1 MLWPNQR
8 LVNLFL
14 LPALLS
20 LMVISV
26 EGIWPVV
33 AAIDGMILAVI
44 VIDLLTLR
52 GRRKWG
58 AIRSVVPVMSI
69 GKPSEVSLQL
79 ENRNASACAVKVVD
93 FIPEIFENPEPVIT
107 LEVPGRKS
115 ATIKTRITALR
126 RGRYRFETVQL
137 LIGSRF
143 GFWTLEKR
151 LPCSSDVRVYP
162 DIRQIAEYSMLARRD
177 RLSILGVRKARRVGA
192 DNEFEQLRDYV
203 IGDDPR
209 DIDWRATARRHQL
222 TVRAYQENQCQRL
235 IFMIDTGRM
244 MSGDLGDGL
253 SPLDHVFN
261 ALILLSHVALL
272 KGDQVGLMLFSDRL
286 RVFLPPEGGPRQIG
300 KIIHAIHD
308 IDPEMVESRFEVA
321 FSELRTR
328 CRKRGLVVFITN
340 LFDEFHGQ
348 WASESLTAIVGQHLP
363 LAVFLRQADLFKLA
377 DSGPGLL
384 GDGSVPAE
392 NREQLAA
399 ATAAADLLNDRYTI
413 LRRLRYK
420 GAHVLDLEPQDLT
433 ANLINQYLELKAKQL
448 I

>member
-1 MLWPNQR
+1 
-8 LVNLFL
+8 
-14 LPALLS
+14 
-20 LMVISV
+20 
-26 EGIWPVV
+26 
-33 AAIDGMILAVI
+33 
-44 VIDLLTLR
+44 
-52 GRRKWG
+52 
-58 AIRSVVPVMSI
+58 
-69 GKPSEVSLQL
+69 
-79 ENRNASACAVKVVD
+79 
-93 FIPEIFENPEPVIT
+93 
-107 LEVPGRKS
+107 
-115 ATIKTRITALR
+115 
-126 RGRYRFETVQL
+126 
-137 LIGSRF
+137 
-143 GFWTLEKR
+143 
-151 LPCSSDVRVYP
+151 
-162 DIRQIAEYSMLARRD
+162 
-177 RLSILGVRKARRVGA
+177 
-192 DNEFEQLRDYV
+192 
-203 IGDDPR
+203 
-209 DIDWRATARRHQL
+209 
-222 TVRAYQENQCQRL
+222 
-235 IFMIDTGRM
+235 

-399 ATAAADLLNDRYTI
+399 ATAAADLLNDRYAI

>member
-1 MLWPNQR
+1 MLWPNQS
-8 LVNLFL
+8 LVKLFL
-14 LPALLS
+14 LPAMLS
-20 LMVISV
+20 
-26 EGIWPVV
+26 
-33 AAIDGMILAVI
+33 LAVI
-44 VIDLLTLR
+44 SLEEIWPLVALINGICVAIGLVDLATLWR
-52 GRRKWG
+52 RRKW
-58 AIRSVVPVMSI
+58 VVHRNIVKVMSI
-69 GKPSEVSLQL
+69 GKATEVVLTV
-79 ENRNASACAVKVVD
+79 ENRNHVTCILNLVD
-93 FIPEIFENPEPVIT
+93 FLPEIFDNPEPVLSVTI
-107 LEVPGRKS
+107 PGQKS
-115 ATIKTRITALR
+115 VTVKNKITAMR
-126 RGRYRFETVQL
+126 RGRYDLHTVQL
-137 LIGSRF
+137 LISSRF
-143 GFWTLEKR
+143 GFWTIEKR
-151 LPCSSDVRVYP
+151 LKCCNTVRVYP

-177 RLSILGVRKARRVGA
+177 RLSILGVRKARRVGS

-222 TVRAYQENQCQRL
+222 TVRSYQENQCQRI

-261 ALILLSHVALL
+261 SLILLSHVALL

-328 CRKRGLVVFITN
+328 CRKRGLVVFVTN

-348 WASESLTAIVGQHLP
+348 WATEILAGIIGQHLP
-363 LAVFLRQADLFKLA
+363 LAVFLRQADLFRLA
-377 DSGPGLL
+377 DSG
-384 GDGSVPAE
+384 AE
-392 NREQLAA
+392 SLARDPEGVSSQTLAA
-399 ATAAADLLNDRYTI
+399 PTAAASLLNDRYTI
-413 LRRLRYK
+413 LRRLRFK
-420 GAHVLDLEPQDLT
+420 GAYVLDLEPHELT
-433 ANLINQYLELKAKQL
+433 AHLINQYLELKAKQL